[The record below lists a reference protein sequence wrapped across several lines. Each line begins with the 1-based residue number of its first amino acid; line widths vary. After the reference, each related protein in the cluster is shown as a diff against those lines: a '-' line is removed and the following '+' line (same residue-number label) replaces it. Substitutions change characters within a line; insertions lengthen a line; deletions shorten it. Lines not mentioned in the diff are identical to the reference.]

1 MKPLMLFL
9 LIVWSSSTLF
19 AQDDSIASNEFRDTA
34 ELSQSPVPGEQ
45 SPMLDE
51 NFEFTE
57 ENSIRLQ
64 REHLPPSL
72 IKALD
77 DPEYQGWENGT
88 VMRNILTG
96 YYRIE
101 VVSDDESK
109 VYYFDRTG
117 EILGE
122 E

>member
-1 MKPLMLFL
+1 MKPVIFL
-9 LIVWSSSTLF
+9 LLILWSSSTLM
-19 AQDDSIASNEFRDTA
+19 AQDDSIAKNDFRDTA
-34 ELSQSPVPGEQ
+34 EISQSAVPGEQ
-45 SPMLDE
+45 SPMLTE
-51 NFEFTE
+51 NLEFSE

-64 REHLPPSL
+64 REHLPPAL

-77 DPEYQGWENGT
+77 DPRYQGWENGS

-101 VVSDDESK
+101 VVGNDESK
-109 VYYFDRTG
+109 VYFFDRNG
-117 EILGE
+117 EKLGE